1 MGGKTMIRSKVN
13 LWLAS
18 VLVCCTSVSAGAQ
31 DRIVTLEGTRIRGD
45 QEVPLV
51 LYLVPW
57 KAPEARSLNRAD
69 EPLMLTRPIGPIARS
84 EFRRLLDFHNTF
96 KALNAVP
103 DTAEDSSPNPR

>member
-1 MGGKTMIRSKVN
+1 MGSKTMIRPKVKR
-13 LWLAS
+13 WLAS
-18 VLVCCTSVSAGAQ
+18 VLVCCASVSASAQ

-69 EPLMLTRPIGPIARS
+69 EPLMLTRPIRPIARS
-84 EFRRLLDFHNTF
+84 EFRRLMDYHNTF
-96 KALNAVP
+96 KALNAVL
-103 DTAEDSSPNPR
+103 DTAEESGQDPR